1 MREYPRYKKV
11 LFCTDFSENAD
22 HAFEYAYGVA
32 KRDGGLLYI
41 FHVIPDNP
49 HQGYVEGFLSAEDAE
64 KIQRAIRE
72 DLDTNCRERY
82 VSNLAEGVSFETV
95 TKSGKEAEEILEF
108 ARKEQ
113 VDLIVMGTHGR
124 TGMEHVFFGSV
135 AEKVI
140 RHSPIPVLVIPSGEK
155 RRSS

>member
-11 LFCTDFSENAD
+11 LFCTDFSDNAD

-32 KRDGGLLYI
+32 KRDEGLLYML
-41 FHVIPDNP
+41 HVIPDNP
-49 HQGYVEGFLSAEDAE
+49 HQACADRFLGAEAAE
-64 KIQRAIRE
+64 KIQGAIQE
-72 DLDTNCRERY
+72 DLDTNYRKRY
-82 VSNLAEGVSFETV
+82 VSKLAEGVSFEIV
-95 TKSGKEAEEILEF
+95 TKSGREDGEILEF
-108 ARKEQ
+108 AKKEQ
-113 VDLIVMGTHGR
+113 VDIIVMGTHGR

-155 RRSS
+155 RQSS

>member
-1 MREYPRYKKV
+1 MREYPKYKKV
-11 LFCTDFSENAD
+11 LFCTDFSGNAD
-22 HAFEYAYGVA
+22 AAFEYAYGVA
-32 KRDGGLLYI
+32 KRDEGLLYI
-41 FHVIPDNP
+41 LHVVPDNP
-49 HQGYVEGFLSAEDAE
+49 HQAYVEGYLDAE
-64 KIQRAIRE
+64 VAEQMQRAIRE
-72 DLDTNCRERY
+72 DLDRNYRERY
-82 VSNLAEGVSFETV
+82 ASKMANGVSFEVV
-95 TKSGKEAEEILEF
+95 TKSGREAEEILEF
-108 ARKEQ
+108 AKKEQ